1 MPHPRSASEALLK
14 SRAPG
19 AVILIR
25 LMVGGVFLS
34 EGVQKFLFPA
44 DVGAGRF
51 LRIGLPAPEFLAA
64 WVACWEILAGALI
77 LVGLLTRLAAIPMI
91 ANMLVAIAVTKIPI
105 LTSDGFWTMAHE
117 SRTDYAMLSGSI
129 FLLVV
134 GGGASSLDTWLLRRR
149 SIR

>member
-1 MPHPRSASEALLK
+1 MTNLRAVSEPLLH
-14 SRAPG
+14 SRAPA

-91 ANMLVAIAVTKIPI
+91 ANMLVAIAITKIPI

-117 SRTDYAMLSGSI
+117 SRTDYAMLLGSI

-149 SIR
+149 STR